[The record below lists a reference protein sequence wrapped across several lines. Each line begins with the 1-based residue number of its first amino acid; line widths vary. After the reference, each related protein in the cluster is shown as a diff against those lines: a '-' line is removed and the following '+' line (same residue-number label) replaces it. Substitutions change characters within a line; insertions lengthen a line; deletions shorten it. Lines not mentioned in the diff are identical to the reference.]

1 MSLKQG
7 QRPDGAEK
15 FHLCL
20 VNDDK
25 TRDDKC
31 ENDMITLA
39 SKNGHSGQA
48 TVQLTYQKGREMW
61 AQVRIRI
68 RNDAGLNVAVTLK
81 REKR

>member
-15 FHLCL
+15 FQLCL

-39 SKNGHSGQA
+39 SKTGHSGQA
-48 TVQLTYQKGREMW
+48 I
-61 AQVRIRI
+61 A
-68 RNDAGLNVAVTLK
+68 
-81 REKR
+81 